1 MISDFIKI
9 SDFTKSLFKIKDERI
24 SEIKKY
30 GEENNIPIITEEVL
44 NFMIFLADYAKAG
57 NILEIGTA
65 IGYSGIFLAEI
76 SGKNNGE
83 FYTIEI
89 DEERYNIAKENFNK
103 LGLSNVNLILGDA
116 LEKIDGIDKAF
127 DFIFIDASK
136 GQYKKFF
143 DLTYPKLSE
152 NGIIFID
159 NILFR
164 GLAIEE
170 EVPKRY
176 RTIAK
181 KLNEFIGYLSENHDF
196 VLLPFGDGIG
206 LVKKK

>member
-1 MISDFIKI
+1 MISDFHKA
-9 SDFTKSLFKIKDERI
+9 SDFTRNLFKINDSKILEVKR
-24 SEIKKY
+24 Y

-44 NFMIFLADYAKAG
+44 NFMIFSAASNKAS

-65 IGYSGIFLAEI
+65 IGYSGIFLADV
-76 SGKNNGE
+76 SNKNKGK

-89 DEERYNIAKENFNK
+89 DEERHYIAKKNFNK

-116 LEKIDGIDKAF
+116 LEKINEIDEVF

-136 GQYKKFF
+136 GQYKNFF
-143 DLTYPKLSE
+143 DLSYPKLSE

-176 RTIAK
+176 KTIAK
-181 KLNEFIGYLSENHDF
+181 KLNEFITYLNKEHDF

-206 LVKKK
+206 LVKKR

>member
-1 MISDFIKI
+1 MISDFSKT
-9 SDFTKSLFKIKDERI
+9 SDFARSLFKIKDERI

-30 GEENNIPIITEEVL
+30 GEEKNIPIITEEVL
-44 NFMIFLADYAKAG
+44 NFMIFQADYAKAK

-65 IGYSGIFLAEI
+65 IGYSGIFLSEI
-76 SGKNNGE
+76 SGKNMGE

-116 LEKIDGIDKAF
+116 LEKINGIDKTF

-143 DLTYPKLSE
+143 DLSYPKLSE

-181 KLNEFIGYLSENHDF
+181 KLNEFIDYLSENHDF

>member
-1 MISDFIKI
+1 M
-9 SDFTKSLFKIKDERI
+9 
-24 SEIKKY
+24 
-30 GEENNIPIITEEVL
+30 
-44 NFMIFLADYAKAG
+44 
-57 NILEIGTA
+57 
-65 IGYSGIFLAEI
+65 
-76 SGKNNGE
+76 
-83 FYTIEI
+83 
-89 DEERYNIAKENFNK
+89 
-103 LGLSNVNLILGDA
+103 GDA

-164 GLAIEE
+164 GLSIEE

-176 RTIAK
+176 RTISK
-181 KLNEFIGYLSENHDF
+181 KLNEFIDYLSENHDF

>member
-1 MISDFIKI
+1 MTWQKFYELYD
-9 SDFTKSLFKIKDERI
+9 L
-24 SEIKKY
+24 Y
-30 GEENNIPIITEEVL
+30 GEDNNIPIITEEVL
-44 NFMIFLADYAKAG
+44 NFMIFSASSNKAS

-65 IGYSGIFLAEI
+65 IGYSGIFLANI
-76 SGKNNGE
+76 SNENKGE

-89 DEERYNIAKENFNK
+89 DEERYCIAKENFNK
-103 LGLSNVNLILGDA
+103 LKLDNVNLILGDA
-116 LEKIDGIDKAF
+116 LEKISEIDKVF

-143 DLTYPKLSE
+143 DLTYLKLSE
-152 NGIIFID
+152 DGVIFID

-164 GLAIEE
+164 GLVIEE

-176 RTIAK
+176 KTMVK
-181 KLNEFIGYLSENHDF
+181 KLNEFITYLNENHDF

-206 LVKKK
+206 LVKKKQT